1 MAGHDAYTVERAR
14 LLKVFGENLCAE
26 RKQRSLSQE
35 GLAEAASLHRNAIGV
50 IERGECAPNLLTL
63 LILANALEVP
73 LEVLTGGVAAP
84 KERRPARH
92 SMEPQS
98 REAAQR

>member
-1 MAGHDAYTVERAR
+1 MSGYTAERAR
-14 LLKVFGENLCAE
+14 LLKAFGENLRGLRE
-26 RKQRSLSQE
+26 RRRISQE

-50 IERGECAPNLLTL
+50 IERGECAPNPLTL

-84 KERRPARH
+84 RERRPARH
-92 SMEPQS
+92 SKEPHS

>member
-1 MAGHDAYTVERAR
+1 MSAYTVERAR

-73 LEVLTGGVAAP
+73 LEVLTGGVTAP
-84 KERRPARH
+84 RERRPARCSKGAH
-92 SMEPQS
+92 G
-98 REAAQR
+98 REAVQR